1 MIYNIK
7 DDRVNINLKGEID
20 IANADIFKSN
30 CLEVAK
36 DTKLGF
42 TFECQEL
49 SFIDST
55 ALGVFVAVDKAVKAY
70 GKDIMLKGLKPG
82 IKKLFVITNL
92 DKSIRIED

>member
-7 DDRVNINLKGEID
+7 DGRININLKGEID
-20 IANADIFKSN
+20 IANADMFKSN

-42 TFECQEL
+42 TFDCQEL

-55 ALGVFVAVDKAVKAY
+55 ALGVFVAVNKAVQSY
-70 GKDIMLKGLKPG
+70 GNDILLKGLRPG